1 MAVKASRRDL
11 LRLGCGT
18 AATLGVLAA
27 AREFA
32 SVRALAQ
39 GGPVGNVAGPALSS
53 READGAR
60 LLKGALDLH
69 FHMDPWTPGARTGQA
84 SIEIVRVA
92 RARGLRG
99 LVIKDHNEPTAPLA
113 YHLRPEM
120 PGFELYGGFVLN
132 LPNGGINP
140 AGVEFMAT
148 QIAGEPGRIV
158 WMPAGD
164 TEKEVRASK
173 NPNGPFV
180 AVSRNGE
187 LLPEVKQVISIV
199 AKHGLV
205 IASGHILPE
214 DALMVFR
221 EAKRQGV
228 QHMIATH
235 AFDLAGKMTVE
246 QMQEAAKVGAFIEFD
261 FRNTLEGGRMDAIRR
276 VGPQFCFLSE
286 FWTKAGPPREY
297 GGLEGVGAF
306 AEVMRAHGFTDAELD
321 LMFKDNPAKALGLAA
336 ITPPLGP

>member
-1 MAVKASRRDL
+1 MAITTSRRDL
-11 LRLGCGT
+11 LRFSVGT
-18 AATLGVLAA
+18 AATLGVSSLAGGL
-27 AREFA
+27 A
-32 SVRALAQ
+32 SVRAFAQ
-39 GGPVGNVAGPALSS
+39 GAAGNVAAATKSS

-69 FHMDPWTPGARTGQA
+69 FHMDPWTPDRVRGAGIAEVQA
-84 SIEIVRVA
+84 A

-113 YHLRPEM
+113 YHLRQVV
-120 PGFELYGGFVLN
+120 PGLELYGGFCMN

-140 AGVEFMAT
+140 LGVEFMAT
-148 QIAGEPGRIV
+148 QVRGEPGRIV

-164 TEKEVRASK
+164 TAKEVRESK
-173 NPNGPFV
+173 NPEGPFV
-180 AVSRNGE
+180 AVSRDGD
-187 LLPEVKQVISIV
+187 LLPDVKKVLAIV
-199 AKHGLV
+199 AKHGLT

-214 DALMVFR
+214 EALMVFR

-246 QMQEAAKVGAFIEFD
+246 QMQEAAKLGAFIEFD
-261 FRNTLEGGRMDAIRR
+261 FRNTLEGGRMDAIRK
-276 VGPQFCFLSE
+276 VGPQYCFISE
-286 FWTKAGPPREY
+286 FWTKVSSPREY

-306 AEVMRAHGFTDAELD
+306 AEAMRAHGFTDKELEV
-321 LMFKDNPAKALGLAA
+321 MFKENPAKALGLSAK
-336 ITPPLGP
+336 T

>member
-1 MAVKASRRDL
+1 MSGTWNRRAFGVAIMGVVTAIGL
-11 LRLGCGT
+11 L
-18 AATLGVLAA
+18 ANP
-27 AREFA
+27 
-32 SVRALAQ
+32 
-39 GGPVGNVAGPALSS
+39 PVGAAQSS

-69 FHMDPWTPGARTGQA
+69 FHMDPWTPGALNGQA
-84 SIEIVRVA
+84 GIAEVRLA
-92 RARGLRG
+92 RSRGMRGL
-99 LVIKDHNEPTAPLA
+99 LIKDHNEPTAPLA
-113 YHLRPEM
+113 YHLRQEI

-148 QIAGEPGRIV
+148 KIRGEPGRIV

-164 TEKEVRASK
+164 TEKEIRASK

-187 LLPEVKQVISIV
+187 LLPEVKQVIAIV

-214 DALMVFR
+214 EALMVFR

-235 AFDLAGKMTVE
+235 AFDLAGKMTME
-246 QMQEAAKVGAFIEFD
+246 QMQEAAKLGAFIEFD
-261 FRNTLEGGRMDAIRR
+261 YRNTLEGGRMDAIRK
-276 VGPQFCFLSE
+276 VGPQFSFLSE
-286 FWTKAGPPREY
+286 FWTKVSAPKEY
-297 GGLEGVGAF
+297 GGLDGVGAF
-306 AEVMRAHGFTDAELD
+306 AEAMRAHGFTDRELD
-321 LMFKDNPAKALGLAA
+321 LLVKENPAKALGLK
-336 ITPPLGP
+336 

>member
-1 MAVKASRRDL
+1 MS
-11 LRLGCGT
+11 GT
-18 AATLGVLAA
+18 WN
-27 AREFA
+27 R
-32 SVRALAQ
+32 RALGIALIAVVTAL
-39 GGPVGNVAGPALSS
+39 GLLAKPPVGAAQSS

-69 FHMDPWTPGARTGQA
+69 FHMDPWIPGALTGQA
-84 SIEIVRVA
+84 GIAEVRVA
-92 RARGLRG
+92 RSRGMRG

-113 YHLRPEM
+113 YHLRQEM

-140 AGVEFMAT
+140 SGVEFMAT
-148 QIAGEPGRIV
+148 RIKGEPGRIV

-164 TEKEVRASK
+164 TEKEVRESK

-180 AVSRNGE
+180 AVSKNGE
-187 LLPEVKQVISIV
+187 LLPDVKQVISIV

-205 IASGHILPE
+205 IALGHIVPE

-235 AFDLAGKMTVE
+235 AFD
-246 QMQEAAKVGAFIEFD
+246 
-261 FRNTLEGGRMDAIRR
+261 
-276 VGPQFCFLSE
+276 
-286 FWTKAGPPREY
+286 
-297 GGLEGVGAF
+297 
-306 AEVMRAHGFTDAELD
+306 
-321 LMFKDNPAKALGLAA
+321 
-336 ITPPLGP
+336 

>member
-1 MAVKASRRDL
+1 MSGTWNRRAFGVAIMGVVTAIGL
-11 LRLGCGT
+11 L
-18 AATLGVLAA
+18 ANP
-27 AREFA
+27 
-32 SVRALAQ
+32 
-39 GGPVGNVAGPALSS
+39 PVGAAQSS

-69 FHMDPWTPGARTGQA
+69 FHMDPWTPGALNGQA
-84 SIEIVRVA
+84 GIAEVRLA
-92 RARGLRG
+92 RSRGMRGL
-99 LVIKDHNEPTAPLA
+99 LIKDHNEPTAPLA
-113 YHLRPEM
+113 YHLRQEI

-148 QIAGEPGRIV
+148 KIRGEPGRIV

-164 TEKEVRASK
+164 TEKEIRASK

-187 LLPEVKQVISIV
+187 LLPEVKQVIAIV

-214 DALMVFR
+214 EALMVFR

-235 AFDLAGKMTVE
+235 AFDLAGKMTIE
-246 QMQEAAKVGAFIEFD
+246 QMQEAAKLGAFIEFD
-261 FRNTLEGGRMDAIRR
+261 YRNTLEGGRMDAIRK
-276 VGPQFCFLSE
+276 VGPQFSFLSE
-286 FWTKAGPPREY
+286 FWTKVSAPKEY
-297 GGLEGVGAF
+297 GGLDGVGAF
-306 AEVMRAHGFTDAELD
+306 AEAMRAHGFTDRELD
-321 LMFKDNPAKALGLAA
+321 LLVKENPAKALGLKA
-336 ITPPLGP
+336 IP